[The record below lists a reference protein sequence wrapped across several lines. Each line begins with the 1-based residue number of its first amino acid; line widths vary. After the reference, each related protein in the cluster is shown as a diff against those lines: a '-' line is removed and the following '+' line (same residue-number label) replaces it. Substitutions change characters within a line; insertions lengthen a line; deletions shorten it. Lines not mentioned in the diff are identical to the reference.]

1 MDTDKIMC
9 LVRVEVI
16 ISRYYKQL
24 CQKEIM
30 KQYGSDFTS
39 LIGLLKTAIEEQNR
53 ILNTLNIIELVNA
66 DGNEFQE
73 RLKYCEK
80 EVDTSNIMPRL
91 SILSTSKLVSK
102 SAEDGLFIANKELM
116 SAKYIAMGES
126 VNIQLSFIDEYL
138 SQTSTFLNR
147 LSLELFPNTT
157 AV

>member
-91 SILSTSKLVSK
+91 SILSTS
-102 SAEDGLFIANKELM
+102 
-116 SAKYIAMGES
+116 
-126 VNIQLSFIDEYL
+126 
-138 SQTSTFLNR
+138 
-147 LSLELFPNTT
+147 
-157 AV
+157 